1 VNPIASY
8 GAYQKDYYDNSVKEK
23 STGRAARTGR
33 KEKTDKDSQVKL
45 SERAEKLLQELK
57 GKYGNMDFIIADYE
71 TDEEAQEYLSRG
83 TKEYSV
89 LIDPETLEAMA
100 SDSETKQKYMGIID
114 EATGKLDSLKEQL
127 KGEDDTV
134 IRFGINVDKNG
145 TVSYF
150 AELEKMGEKQRER
163 IEQSREERAEERAE
177 ERRRNRRAEGRPE
190 DFIAPNRGKRT
201 RVTADSVEEA
211 CAFVKARPKPLAL
224 YLFTS
229 ARRAEEKV
237 LREVSY
243 GGGCVNDTVIHLAT
257 SRLGFGGVGD
267 SGMGAYHGKKSFGTF
282 SHEKSIVKK
291 YTWLD
296 LPMRYQPYKEFHN
309 KRIHL
314 FLK

>member
-1 VNPIASY
+1 MNPIASY

-150 AELEKMGEKQRER
+150 AELEKMGEKQRRLCVRLCVKLWKKSQGKSVQKRER
-163 IEQSREERAEERAE
+163 KKEGETGVRK
-177 ERRRNRRAEGRPE
+177 EGRRILLPRIVE
-190 DFIAPNRGKRT
+190 RGQ
-201 RVTADSVEEA
+201 
-211 CAFVKARPKPLAL
+211 
-224 YLFTS
+224 
-229 ARRAEEKV
+229 
-237 LREVSY
+237 
-243 GGGCVNDTVIHLAT
+243 G
-257 SRLGFGGVGD
+257 
-267 SGMGAYHGKKSFGTF
+267 
-282 SHEKSIVKK
+282 
-291 YTWLD
+291 
-296 LPMRYQPYKEFHN
+296 
-309 KRIHL
+309 
-314 FLK
+314 

>member
-1 VNPIASY
+1 MNPIASY

-150 AELEKMGEKQRER
+150 AELEKMSEKQRER
-163 IEQSREERAEERAE
+163 IAQAKEERAEEDKNKQADRAHAGAK
-177 ERRRNRRAEGRPE
+177 RE
-190 DFIAPNRGKRT
+190 DFIAPDSQKRT
-201 RVTADSVEEA
+201 RVTANSMEELFDKIMSVDWDAIKNESQQ
-211 CAFVKARPKPLAL
+211 K
-224 YLFTS
+224 S
-229 ARRAEEKV
+229 
-237 LREVSY
+237 
-243 GGGCVNDTVIHLAT
+243 GGRFD
-257 SRLGFGGVGD
+257 
-267 SGMGAYHGKKSFGTF
+267 F
-282 SHEKSIVKK
+282 SI
-291 YTWLD
+291 
-296 LPMRYQPYKEFHN
+296 
-309 KRIHL
+309 
-314 FLK
+314 

>member
-1 VNPIASY
+1 MNPIASY

-163 IEQSREERAEERAE
+163 IEQSREERAEGRAE

-201 RVTADSVEEA
+201 RVTADSVEE
-211 CAFVKARPKPLAL
+211 LM
-224 YLFTS
+224 
-229 ARRAEEKV
+229 EKIQSV
-237 LREVSY
+237 DCDSIKSEDSQRK
-243 GGGCVNDTVIHLAT
+243 GGKFD
-257 SRLGFGGVGD
+257 
-267 SGMGAYHGKKSFGTF
+267 F
-282 SHEKSIVKK
+282 SI
-291 YTWLD
+291 
-296 LPMRYQPYKEFHN
+296 
-309 KRIHL
+309 
-314 FLK
+314 